1 VLQLFH
7 IKRIPRQQHH
17 WQYHHSIIIGSIIVA
32 VGGYISPSR
41 EPSVFVAGTTTSS
54 IDLFAIVHIGRREW
68 SRAVL
73 VVASRSL
80 AMAAA
85 ANNVLWSVIVLIVL
99 VGIGRY

>member
-1 VLQLFH
+1 M
-7 IKRIPRQQHH
+7 
-17 WQYHHSIIIGSIIVA
+17 
-32 VGGYISPSR
+32 
-41 EPSVFVAGTTTSS
+41 FVAGTTTSS

-85 ANNVLWSVIVLIVL
+85 ANSVLWSVVVLIVL
-99 VGIGRY
+99 IGIDRIGRTCIDRIDRIDRY